1 MPRMDCTKQ
10 TQTKMSKKKPI
21 VVTIKK
27 SKSRKRPY
35 VATFDG
41 VELEPVG
48 GCRPWVAMRAG
59 LRKLGAASWFTGQ
72 SVNRIGTTHAA
83 GTYVSRKFNNREIKI
98 NYAHK

>member
-1 MPRMDCTKQ
+1 
-10 TQTKMSKKKPI
+10 

-59 LRKLGAASWFTGQ
+59 LRKLGAHMKFHGF
-72 SVNRIGTTHAA
+72 SVNTWGAHKASYWHA
-83 GTYVSRKFNNREIKI
+83 SKFNHREIKI
-98 NYAHK
+98 SYAHK

>member
-1 MPRMDCTKQ
+1 MQRMDCTKQ

-48 GCRPWVAMRAG
+48 GCRPWVAKRSA
-59 LRKLGAASWFTGQ
+59 LRKLGAEWLGEVGVNMCTAGDNAWQ
-72 SVNRIGTTHAA
+72 SSTFSNRA
-83 GTYVSRKFNNREIKI
+83 IKI

>member
-1 MPRMDCTKQ
+1 MDCTKQ

-59 LRKLGAASWFTGQ
+59 LRKLGAASYFTGQ
-72 SVNRIGTTHAA
+72 SVNIIGAYSALTWVA
-83 GTYVSRKFNNREIKI
+83 SKFSNREIEI

>member
-1 MPRMDCTKQ
+1 M
-10 TQTKMSKKKPI
+10 
-21 VVTIKK
+21 VTIKK

-48 GCRPWVAMRAG
+48 GCRPWVVKRAALRALDGAWWG
-59 LRKLGAASWFTGQ
+59 LSEHRVNKGGTSGTWWQ
-72 SVNRIGTTHAA
+72 SL
-83 GTYVSRKFNNREIKI
+83 KFNNREIKV